1 VLKPYIASCIFEAMH
16 GFRFYTLLFLCCYSL
31 LLSSQ
36 NTSPTYAGIIAT
48 FDSLAKT
55 SPFAELK
62 VAGTT
67 DVGKPLHLFVLS
79 ADKIFDPA
87 KAKQAGKLVLLINNG
102 IHPGEP
108 DGIDACIRLS
118 REWCKNP
125 KSLPKDV
132 VICIVPVFNVDGALN
147 RNKTSRSNQN
157 GPEEYGFRGNARNLD
172 LNRDFT
178 KCDAANTR
186 SLVTTFTAWDPDVF
200 VDTHVS
206 DGADYQYTMTL
217 IATHHQ
223 KLNPAAGRFLKNE
236 MLPVLY
242 RDMEQRGQRM
252 APYVE
257 TLGRTPESGIVG
269 FMDTPRYSSG
279 YAALFNTFGF
289 VTETHMWKPFADR
302 VNATVDFLN
311 VLISYSSLHTGAIRA
326 ARKQANEEMMKEKM
340 VLYNWQL
347 DTTRYDTLLFHGYK
361 AVYSASNISGKERL
375 MYDKTQP
382 VTFTVKHF
390 NYYNVGDSS
399 AIPDYYI
406 IPQAWHEV
414 VARLQLNGVAMK
426 RLVRDTVISFSASRI
441 KSYSTVRQP
450 YESHYMH
457 YDTEVEDV
465 KYSMHL
471 YAGDYIVSTQ
481 QRARKYLVTV
491 MEPKS
496 NDSFWA
502 WNFFDGI
509 TSQKEWFSD
518 YIFEEKAEQMVLSNP
533 ILKAQLDSA
542 KQDDAKLREDHWLQL
557 NFIYQRSE
565 FKEPSHNIYPVVRWI
580 GTLPVS
586 LK

>member
-1 VLKPYIASCIFEAMH
+1 MH
-16 GFRFYTLLFLCCYSL
+16 GFRFL
-31 LLSSQ
+31 LLLNLAVYSMKLSGQ
-36 NTSPTYAGIIAT
+36 NTSPTYAEIIAT
-48 FDSLAKT
+48 FDSLAT
-55 SPFAELK
+55 ASPFAEMK
-62 VAGTT
+62 AVGTT

-87 KAKQAGKLVLLINNG
+87 KAKQSGKLVLMINNG

-108 DGIDACIRLS
+108 DGIDACIRMC
-118 REWCKNP
+118 RAWCKYPNT
-125 KSLPKDV
+125 LPKNL

-147 RNKTSRSNQN
+147 RNKTSRANQN

-172 LNRDFT
+172 LNRDFI

-186 SLVTTFTAWDPDVF
+186 SLVATFTAWDPDVF

-223 KLNPAAGRFLKNE
+223 KLNPSASSFLISE
-236 MLPVLY
+236 MLPSLY
-242 RDMEQRGQRM
+242 RNMEQRGQRM

-269 FMDTPRYSSG
+269 FMDTPRYSTG

-289 VTETHMWKPFADR
+289 VTETHMWKPFTDR
-302 VNATVDFLN
+302 VNATVDFLQ
-311 VLISYSSLHTGAIRA
+311 VLIQFSSNNTTAIRD
-326 ARKQANEEMMKEKM
+326 ARRKANEELKKDQ
-340 VLYNWQL
+340 VIKYNWQL
-347 DTTRYDTLLFHGYK
+347 DTARYDTMLFHGYK
-361 AVYSASNISGKERL
+361 AVYSPSNISGKQRL
-375 MYDKTQP
+375 MYDKTQRS
-382 VTFTVKHF
+382 TFTVKYF
-390 NYYNVGDSS
+390 NSYNAGDSS
-399 AIPDYYI
+399 SIPDYYF

-414 VARLQLNGVAMK
+414 ITRLQMNGVVMK
-426 RLVRDTVISFSASRI
+426 RVVRDTVISFSASRI
-441 KSYSTVRQP
+441 NSYTSVRQP

-465 KYSMHL
+465 KYSMNL
-471 YAGDYIVSTQ
+471 YAGDYIISTQ

-491 MEPKS
+491 LEPKS

-509 TSQKEWFSD
+509 TAQKEWFSD
-518 YIFEEKAEQMVLSNP
+518 YIFEEKAEQILLSNTK
-533 ILKAQLDSA
+533 LQAELDSA
-542 KQDDAKLREDHWLQL
+542 KQADAKLRDDHWLQL

-565 FKEPSHNIYPVVRWI
+565 FKEPSHNIYPVVRWT
-580 GTLPVS
+580 GVLPFTV
-586 LK
+586 K